1 MCEMVMVVEHGCA
14 VLTVCEM
21 EDTMARRDGV
31 YDKVE

>member
-1 MCEMVMVVEHGCA
+1 MCKMVMVVEHGCA

-21 EDTMARRDGV
+21 ENTMAMRGGV